1 MALYNPTNTLNVT
14 KAAISQLIGKGYMDA
29 DYKLDELSDDVIV
42 DLGQKLELT
51 EDGDFTVNS
60 PADIVF
66 KSFLSVLGKMVV
78 DTRSYV
84 AKLPKLYVDT
94 VNWGLFNETVTID
107 ISDVMIDEM
116 WNPNGYIPWNT
127 PADSSTPTVYP
138 GQVEGARIAAIEHGF
153 YRPTVNARIY
163 KKVHGIMVALTT
175 MYDQLFTA
183 FKGVAE
189 LNEFLAGLYN
199 SVENTIQLKAEVYAK
214 MTVSMGIAV
223 AIANTNGID
232 IRQLAIAAGIAN
244 ASTMTVEEMLEN
256 ADVLKLALETISE
269 TREYIKDYSALFND
283 GETAT
288 FAKEEQMILLTKFA
302 KKAKF
307 NIRANTYNE
316 ELLGIGEYDTIN
328 MWQAATS
335 TDDETPYNF
344 EAASSIDLSKSA
356 AIESGLL
363 PSNTQE
369 THYLIKNVVGVVY
382 DRLAMGINVDKKKV
396 TTNYTASRDTVNSF
410 YHALARYSVNSH
422 YPIVVFY
429 ISDPESGD

>member
-14 KAAISQLIGKGYMDA
+14 KAAIAQLIGKGYMDK

-127 PADSSTPTVYP
+127 PADSATPTVYP

-223 AIANTNGID
+223 AMANSNGID
-232 IRQLAIAAGIAN
+232 IRQLAINAGITN
-244 ASTMTVEEMLEN
+244 AATMPVEEILEN
-256 ADVLKLALETISE
+256 ADVLRLALETISE
-269 TREYIKDYSALFND
+269 TREYVKDYNALFND

-288 FAKEEQMILLTKFA
+288 FAKDEQMILLTKFA

-307 NIRANTYNE
+307 NVRANTYNE
-316 ELLGIGEYDTIN
+316 ELLGIGDYDSIN

-429 ISDPESGD
+429 ISDPKSGD

>member
-127 PADSSTPTVYP
+127 PADSATPTVYP

-223 AIANTNGID
+223 AMANSNGID
-232 IRQLAIAAGIAN
+232 IRQLAINAGITN
-244 ASTMTVEEMLEN
+244 AATMTVEEILEN
-256 ADVLKLALETISE
+256 ADVLRLALETISE
-269 TREYIKDYSALFND
+269 TREYVKDYNALFND

-288 FAKEEQMILLTKFA
+288 FAKDEQMILLTKFA

-307 NIRANTYNE
+307 NVRANTYNE
-316 ELLGIGEYDTIN
+316 ELLGIGDYDSIN

>member
-14 KAAISQLIGKGYMDA
+14 KAAIAQLIGKGYMDA
-29 DYKLDELSDDVIV
+29 DYKLDELSDNVIV

-51 EDGDFTVNS
+51 EHGDFTVNS

-84 AKLPKLYVDT
+84 AKLPKLYVDS

-127 PADSSTPTVYP
+127 PADSATPTVYP
-138 GQVEGARIAAIEHGF
+138 GQAEGARIAAIEHGF

-223 AIANTNGID
+223 AMANSNGVD
-232 IRQLAIAAGIAN
+232 IRQLAINAGITN
-244 ASTMTVEEMLEN
+244 AATMPVEEILEN
-256 ADVLKLALETISE
+256 ADVLRLALETISE
-269 TREYIKDYSALFND
+269 TREYVKDYNALFND

-288 FAKEEQMILLTKFA
+288 FAKDEQMILLTKFA

-307 NIRANTYNE
+307 NVRANTYNE
-316 ELLGIGEYDTIN
+316 ELLGIGDYDSIN

-429 ISDPESGD
+429 ISDPKSGD

>member
-14 KAAISQLIGKGYMDA
+14 KAAIAQLIGKGYMDA
-29 DYKLDELSDDVIV
+29 DYKLDELSDNVIV

-127 PADSSTPTVYP
+127 PADSATPTVYP

-223 AIANTNGID
+223 AMANSNGVD
-232 IRQLAIAAGIAN
+232 IRQLAINAGITN
-244 ASTMTVEEMLEN
+244 AATMPVEEILEN
-256 ADVLKLALETISE
+256 ADVLRLALETISE
-269 TREYIKDYSALFND
+269 TREYVKDYNALFND

-288 FAKEEQMILLTKFA
+288 FAKDEQMILLTKFA

-307 NIRANTYNE
+307 NVRANTYNE
-316 ELLGIGEYDTIN
+316 ELLGIGDYDSIN

-429 ISDPESGD
+429 ISDPKSGD

>member
-14 KAAISQLIGKGYMDA
+14 KAAIAQLIGKGYMDA
-29 DYKLDELSDDVIV
+29 DYKLDELSDEVIV

-127 PADSSTPTVYP
+127 PADSATPTVYP

-223 AIANTNGID
+223 AMANSNGVD
-232 IRQLAIAAGIAN
+232 IRQLAINAGITN
-244 ASTMTVEEMLEN
+244 AATMPVEEILEN
-256 ADVLKLALETISE
+256 ADVLRLALETISE
-269 TREYIKDYSALFND
+269 TREYVKDYNALFND

-288 FAKEEQMILLTKFA
+288 FAKDEQMILLTKFA

-307 NIRANTYNE
+307 NVRANTYNE
-316 ELLGIGEYDTIN
+316 ELLGIGDYDSIN

-344 EAASSIDLSKSA
+344 EAASSIDLSKNA

-429 ISDPESGD
+429 ISDPKSGD

>member
-1 MALYNPTNTLNVT
+1 
-14 KAAISQLIGKGYMDA
+14 MDA

-127 PADSSTPTVYP
+127 PADSATPTVYP

-223 AIANTNGID
+223 AMANSNGID
-232 IRQLAIAAGIAN
+232 IRQLAINAGITN
-244 ASTMTVEEMLEN
+244 AATMTVDEMLEN
-256 ADVLKLALETISE
+256 ADVLRIALETISE
-269 TREYIKDYSALFND
+269 TREYVKDYNALFND

-288 FAKEEQMILLTKFA
+288 FAKDEQMILLTKFA

-316 ELLGIGEYDTIN
+316 ELLGIGDYDSIN